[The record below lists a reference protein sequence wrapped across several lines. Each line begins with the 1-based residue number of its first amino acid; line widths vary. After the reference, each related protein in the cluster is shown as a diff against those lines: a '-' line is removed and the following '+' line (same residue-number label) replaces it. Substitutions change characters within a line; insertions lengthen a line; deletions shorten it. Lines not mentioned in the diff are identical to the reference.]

1 MKEKILLADDEERL
15 SVPVATIL
23 SRNNYEV
30 DIVSNGKEA
39 VEKTRKNI
47 YDVILLDI
55 MMPIM
60 DGIEALKEIRKN
72 NINTPVILLTAKSE
86 IEDKVKGLDA
96 GANDYLTKPFDKE
109 ELLARI
115 RVLTRKNKKME
126 YVYGNIKFNA
136 ENSEISTPKASLFL
150 NSNESEIMKMLIKN
164 QETSIN
170 KDDIEKVIKPNT
182 NNDNDL
188 ISMYMSFL
196 QEKFKILGAD
206 IRINDKNGYNLE
218 KLI

>member
-15 SVPVATIL
+15 SVPIATIL
-23 SRNNYEV
+23 NLNNYEV

-115 RVLTRKNKKME
+115 RVLTRKNEMIE
-126 YVYGNIKFNA
+126 YVYGNIKFNV

-164 QETSIN
+164 QETNISR
-170 KDDIEKVIKPNT
+170 DDIEKVIKPNT

>member
-1 MKEKILLADDEERL
+1 MVYNKFVE
-15 SVPVATIL
+15 
-23 SRNNYEV
+23 NYKQ
-30 DIVSNGKEA
+30 ICYN
-39 VEKTRKNI
+39 
-47 YDVILLDI
+47 L
-55 MMPIM
+55 
-60 DGIEALKEIRKN
+60 IRKN
-72 NINTPVILLTAKSE
+72 NINTPIILLTAKSE

-115 RVLTRKNKKME
+115 RVLTRKNEMVE

-136 ENSEISTPKASLFL
+136 ENSEISTPRASLFL

-164 QETSIN
+164 QETNISR
-170 KDDIEKVIKPNT
+170 DDIEKVIKPNT